1 MGDASTFALRLAEQT
16 EHLERPE
23 FYIKILSPTPAYT
36 RTVYTH
42 AHTSLPR
49 PQRANARATFHFT
62 LCAATR
68 NQGTG
73 VERKGEREREGGARY
88 THALLVLYLR
98 SCTPGESK
106 QARMKSRNPFVAR
119 ARVHLVSLGSEFQF
133 INENFIG
140 TGVGYARGK
149 YVCVQ
154 CMRWR

>member
-1 MGDASTFALRLAEQT
+1 MWATPRLSRSGSRSKPSTW
-16 EHLERPE
+16 
-23 FYIKILSPTPAYT
+23 
-36 RTVYTH
+36 
-42 AHTSLPR
+42 
-49 PQRANARATFHFT
+49 NARNFILKSFRPRQHIHVRCTHTHTQACPALSALMLAQRSISHY
-62 LCAATR
+62 ARQRETR
-68 NQGTG
+68 GRG
-73 VERKGEREREGGARY
+73 WRERERERGGGARY